1 MLGGGRG
8 GGGGG
13 PGVAVSAGR
22 PGLRP
27 GRGAWESPPSLGR
40 RLQPSAGAG
49 RGRRRLCVDLAARGH
64 AAGAPPPRQPLVFGA
79 MVHRDEAFET
89 IFSQYMKITAA
100 AASGSD
106 S

>member
-1 MLGGGRG
+1 MGPGGLASVGGGACPWAPTLWGSARTW
-8 GGGGG
+8 
-13 PGVAVSAGR
+13 PGAR
-22 PGLRP
+22 QGLRVGHLVLRP
-27 GRGAWESPPSLGR
+27 AWLRGVTHGIST
-40 RLQPSAGAG
+40 
-49 RGRRRLCVDLAARGH
+49 
-64 AAGAPPPRQPLVFGA
+64 RQPLVFGA